1 MANYRLLIPHMLKWE
16 GKYSSDPKDSARST
30 STKKLLNGHPIHTNQ
45 GITYATWLNSASK
58 LGHPK
63 TESGF
68 LNMTSDQW
76 GKIMKRFYWDY
87 VFGDQINS
95 QAIAELLTE
104 IVWGSGPGGLKPNV
118 ILMQKFLKDRGYD
131 PQGIDG
137 GMGPNT
143 VAALNKFTKEKG
155 AKGIEEIVSLIFK
168 NRSNQLK
175 GYPSAKDHLKG
186 WMNRMN
192 DWYSSASDKIKQIII
207 DSPKS
212 TGIIGSVA
220 ILFGLFLIGKKFIK

>member
-1 MANYRLLIPHMLKWE
+1 MLKWE
-16 GKYSSDPKDSARST
+16 GKYSSDPTDSARST

-45 GITYATWLNSASK
+45 GITYATWLNTSSA

-63 TESGF
+63 TEAGF

-76 GKIMKRFYWDY
+76 GKIMKKFYWDY
-87 VFGDQINS
+87 VFGDQIQS

-118 ILMQKFLKDRGYD
+118 ILLQTFLKNKGYD
-131 PQGIDG
+131 PNGIDG
-137 GMGPNT
+137 GMGPDT
-143 VAALNKFTKEKG
+143 VKALNKFTSEKG
-155 AKGIEEIVSLIFK
+155 AKGIQEIVSLIFK

-175 GYPSAKDHLKG
+175 SYPSAKDHLKG

-192 DWYSSASDKIKQIII
+192 DWYSSASDKIKQAII
-207 DSPKS
+207 DNPKS
-212 TGIIGSVA
+212 SGIIASVS